1 MAEYTAPCWY
11 LILVNPCP
19 YDIYFSWLNLLF
31 KEPDLAAIAQ
41 REEENHVK
49 AEERYREALKEL
61 KSQRLKDHEKQN
73 QWASSQEFSDV
84 YVFKFNQNELIIK
97 PVASLFCRVVNARK
111 KALLAEKERSA
122 KVASLPLPL
131 PNPVQVIF
139 PVIIISW
146 TFPNPEYQ
154 MKVKLNESQGNL
166 VFSPWSRTSV
176 PKSHVS

>member
-11 LILVNPCP
+11 LILVNPRP

-84 YVFKFNQNELIIK
+84 YVFKFNRNELIIK

-139 PVIIISW
+139 PNSDNNFLNVSKSWIS
-146 TFPNPEYQ
+146 
-154 MKVKLNESQGNL
+154 NESKAK
-166 VFSPWSRTSV
+166 WKSR
-176 PKSHVS
+176 